1 MLYQQYRNAIFA
13 IWKQVSAENFKIG
26 IEPASHKNEEY
37 VLCGLCN
44 PEFGAMSGRDENS
57 MCPLDTRSIKDFSSE
72 KPCCDSC
79 MVLSSGTTDHKLRIS
94 MAKFMNDFVT
104 KEGIESIKTLQKA
117 LKKQK
122 GVSASAAKEFVAV
135 TEKVI
140 KSTERFGGFEFDI
153 VDGKLTGRRRN
164 D

>member
-1 MLYQQYRNAIFA
+1 MLYQQYRNAIFVM
-13 IWKQVSAENFKIG
+13 WKQISAEDFKID
-26 IEPASHKNEEY
+26 IEPASHNNDEY
-37 VLCGLCN
+37 VICGLCN
-44 PEFGAMSGRDENS
+44 PEFGASTGRDEKT
-57 MCPLDTRSIKDFSSE
+57 MCPLDTRSIKDFDE
-72 KPCCDSC
+72 RPCCDSC
-79 MVLSSGTTDHKLRIS
+79 MVLSIGTTDHKLRIT

-122 GVSASAAKEFVAV
+122 GVSVSAAKEFVTV